1 MRVSSCKFNRL
12 EGGDMEASAKKRIL
26 VVANKTAA
34 TPGLIERVA
43 QRAQQEPCQFAL
55 LIPDIPERGDADWT
69 VELALPLLEEAAGGP
84 VDSHVGG
91 PDPLKAVQ
99 QAVREGNYDEIII
112 STLPKSMSRWLQRD
126 LPSQVR
132 KLGLPVRVVTAAG
145 RRDTAA

>member
-1 MRVSSCKFNRL
+1 
-12 EGGDMEASAKKRIL
+12 MEASAKRIL

-34 TPGLIERVA
+34 TPALMERVA
-43 QRAQQEPCQFAL
+43 RRAEQEPCQFAL
-55 LIPDIPERGDADWT
+55 LIPDIPERGHADWT

-84 VDSHVGG
+84 VASHVGG
-91 PDPLKAVQ
+91 PDPLRAIQ

-132 KLGLPVRVVTAAG
+132 KLGLPVRVLTATG
-145 RRDTAA
+145 QRDTAE

>member
-1 MRVSSCKFNRL
+1 
-12 EGGDMEASAKKRIL
+12 MEASAKRIL

-34 TPGLIERVA
+34 TPALMERVA
-43 QRAQQEPCQFAL
+43 RRAKQEPCQFAL
-55 LIPDIPERGDADWT
+55 LIPDIPERDDADWT

-84 VDSHVGG
+84 VASHVGG
-91 PDPLKAVQ
+91 PDPLKAIQ

-132 KLGLPVRVVTAAG
+132 KLGLPVRVLTATG
-145 RRDTAA
+145 RRDAAG

>member
-1 MRVSSCKFNRL
+1 
-12 EGGDMEASAKKRIL
+12 MEASAKKRIL

-34 TPGLIERVA
+34 TPGLMVRVA
-43 QRAQQEPCQFAL
+43 QRAQQEPCHFAL

-99 QAVREGNYDEIII
+99 QAVREGHYDEIII

-145 RRDTAA
+145 QRDTAGWGSGTPPSPGGGN